1 MKMISQKNKI
11 LLLFHIFAIGLTG
24 SLFFIGIG
32 KLLIDKLNLLIGASL
47 LFALN
52 EFSRILF
59 QFIFSTID
67 KKFSIKK
74 SIIISE
80 LLQSISLISIVIFK
94 FYSLTALIVILII
107 LNFFESFFLISEFN
121 LMLKISQKEDRK
133 KYNSYI
139 STTNQI
145 SGILGFIIGGF
156 IISNSQ
162 YNLIFIISSILF
174 FISAIFIS
182 LIKIEDIKLSID
194 TSWKK
199 LVKKENYY
207 IFIFTFLIATNTV
220 ILSANSILGFK
231 LALNTKEIILYQI
244 ANAIGSSLATLI
256 IKYKASLINK
266 NENKSVI
273 FGLITQGILFSS
285 FNFLNE
291 DKRVLLFI
299 AISMISFINLSIY
312 NTKLQEYAERKFG
325 SKIYSLRQLSKSLF
339 NFLSI
344 STLTYFTIQLKIDY
358 QNILAIFCFLTVV
371 ANILLIKNNI
381 TTYIIENNK

>member
-1 MKMISQKNKI
+1 MKMISEKNKTLF
-11 LLLFHIFAIGLTG
+11 LLHVLVIGLTD

-32 KLLIDKLNLLIGASL
+32 KLLIDKLNLLIGATL

-52 EFSRILF
+52 EFSKIVF

-80 LLQSISLISIVIFK
+80 LLQSIFLFFIVIFK
-94 FYSLTALIVILII
+94 FYSLTALITILII
-107 LNFFESFFLISEFN
+107 LNFLEDFFTISEFN
-121 LMLKISQKEDRK
+121 LILKISQKEDRK

-139 STTNQI
+139 STINQI
-145 SGILGFIIGGF
+145 SGVLGFIIGGY
-156 IISNSQ
+156 IIFNSQ

-182 LIKIEDIKLSID
+182 LIKIEDIKLSVD

-199 LVKKENYY
+199 LVKRDNYY
-207 IFIFTFLIATNTV
+207 ILIFTFLIATNTV

-231 LALNTKEIILYQI
+231 LALNTREIILYQI

-256 IKYKASLINK
+256 IKYKSNLINK
-266 NENKSVI
+266 NENNSIV
-273 FGLITQGILFSS
+273 FGLILQGILFYL
-285 FNFLNE
+285 FNFVNE
-291 DKRVLLFI
+291 DKRIFLFI
-299 AISMISFINLSIY
+299 SISMISFINLSIY
-312 NTKLQEYAERKFG
+312 NTKLQDYAETKFG

-339 NFLSI
+339 NFFGI
-344 STLTYFTIQLKIDY
+344 SALTYFTIQLKIDY
-358 QNILAIFCFLTVV
+358 QSILAIFCFLTVI

-381 TTYIIENNK
+381 TTYVVESNK

>member
-1 MKMISQKNKI
+1 MEMISQKNKI
-11 LLLFHIFAIGLTG
+11 FFLFHIFAIGLTD
-24 SLFFIGIG
+24 SLLFIGIG

-52 EFSRILF
+52 EISKILF

-80 LLQSISLISIVIFK
+80 LLQSIFLISIIIFK

-107 LNFFESFFLISEFN
+107 LNFLESFFIISEFN
-121 LMLKISQKEDRK
+121 LILKISQKEDRK

-139 STTNQI
+139 STTNKI
-145 SGILGFIIGGF
+145 SRLLGFVIGGY
-156 IISNSQ
+156 IIFNSQ
-162 YNLIFIISSILF
+162 YNLVFIISSILF

-199 LVKKENYY
+199 LVKRDNYY
-207 IFIFTFLIATNTV
+207 ILIFTFLIATNTV

-231 LALNTKEIILYQI
+231 LALNTREIILYQI

-256 IKYKASLINK
+256 IKYKSSLINK
-266 NENKSVI
+266 NENNSIV
-273 FGLITQGILFSS
+273 FGLILQGILFYL
-285 FNFLNE
+285 FNFVTE
-291 DKRVLLFI
+291 DKRILLFI
-299 AISMISFINLSIY
+299 SISMISFINLSIY
-312 NTKLQEYAERKFG
+312 NTKLQDYAERKFG

-339 NFLSI
+339 NFFGI
-344 STLTYFTIQLKIDY
+344 SALTYFTIQLKIDY
-358 QNILAIFCFLTVV
+358 QNILVVFCFLTVI

-381 TTYIIENNK
+381 TTYIVENNK

>member
-1 MKMISQKNKI
+1 MEMISQKNKI
-11 LLLFHIFAIGLTG
+11 FFLFHIFAIGLTD
-24 SLFFIGIG
+24 SLLFIGIG

-52 EFSRILF
+52 EFSKILF
-59 QFIFSTID
+59 QLIFSTID

-80 LLQSISLISIVIFK
+80 LLQSIFLFFIIIFK

-107 LNFFESFFLISEFN
+107 LNFLESFFIISEFN
-121 LMLKISQKEDRK
+121 LILKISQKEDRK

-139 STTNQI
+139 SAINQI
-145 SGILGFIIGGF
+145 SGVLGFVIGGY
-156 IISNSQ
+156 IIFNSQ
-162 YNLIFIISSILF
+162 YNLVFIISSILF
-174 FISAIFIS
+174 FISTIFIS

-199 LVKKENYY
+199 LVKRDNYY
-207 IFIFTFLIATNTV
+207 ILIFTFLIATNTV

-231 LALNTKEIILYQI
+231 LSLNTRQIILYQI

-256 IKYKASLINK
+256 IKYKSNLINK
-266 NENKSVI
+266 NENNSIV
-273 FGLITQGILFSS
+273 FGLILQGILFYL
-285 FNFLNE
+285 FNFVTE
-291 DKRVLLFI
+291 DKRILLFI
-299 AISMISFINLSIY
+299 SISMISFINLSIY
-312 NTKLQEYAERKFG
+312 NTKLQDCAETKFG

-339 NFLSI
+339 NFFGISI
-344 STLTYFTIQLKIDY
+344 LTYFTIQLKIDY
-358 QNILAIFCFLTVV
+358 QNILAIFCFLTVI

-381 TTYIIENNK
+381 TTYVVESNK

>member
-11 LLLFHIFAIGLTG
+11 LFLFHIFVIGLTG

-47 LFALN
+47 LFTLN
-52 EFSRILF
+52 EFSKILF

-80 LLQSISLISIVIFK
+80 LLQSMFLIFILIFK
-94 FYSLTALIVILII
+94 FYFLTALIVILII
-107 LNFFESFFLISEFN
+107 LNFLKSFFIIGEFN
-121 LMLKISQKEDRK
+121 LILKISQEEDRK

-139 STTNQI
+139 STINQI
-145 SGILGFIIGGF
+145 SGALGFIIGGF

-266 NENKSVI
+266 NENNSVI

-339 NFLSI
+339 NFLGI
-344 STLTYFTIQLKIDY
+344 SVLTYFTIQLKINY
-358 QNILAIFCFLTVV
+358 QNILAIFCFLTAAV
-371 ANILLIKNNI
+371 NILLIKNNI

>member
-1 MKMISQKNKI
+1 MEIIFQKNKM
-11 LLLFHIFAIGLTG
+11 LFLFHIFAIGLTG

-32 KLLIDKLNLLIGASL
+32 KLLIDKLNLLIGGSL

-52 EFSRILF
+52 EFSKILF

-80 LLQSISLISIVIFK
+80 LLQSISLIFIVIFK

-244 ANAIGSSLATLI
+244 ANAVGSSLATLI

-266 NENKSVI
+266 NENNSVI

-358 QNILAIFCFLTVV
+358 QNILAIFCFLTVA

>member
-11 LLLFHIFAIGLTG
+11 LFLFHIFVIGLTD

-52 EFSRILF
+52 EFSKILF

-80 LLQSISLISIVIFK
+80 LLQSISLIFIVIFK
-94 FYSLTALIVILII
+94 FYSLTALIAILII

-182 LIKIEDIKLSID
+182 LIKIEDFKLSID

-266 NENKSVI
+266 NENNSVI

>member
-1 MKMISQKNKI
+1 MEIIFQKNKI
-11 LLLFHIFAIGLTG
+11 LFLFHIFTIGLTG

-266 NENKSVI
+266 NENNSVI

>member
-1 MKMISQKNKI
+1 MEIIFQKNKM
-11 LLLFHIFAIGLTG
+11 LFLFHIFAIGLTG

-52 EFSRILF
+52 EFSKILF

-80 LLQSISLISIVIFK
+80 LLQSMSLISILIFK

-266 NENKSVI
+266 NENNSVI